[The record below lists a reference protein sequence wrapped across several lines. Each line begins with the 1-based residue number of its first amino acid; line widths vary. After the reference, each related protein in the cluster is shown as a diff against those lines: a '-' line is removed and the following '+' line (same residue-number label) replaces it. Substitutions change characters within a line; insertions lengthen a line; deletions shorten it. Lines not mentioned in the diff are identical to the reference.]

1 MSCLGTRQHI
11 LHSATDC
18 KAVFIEEAFVAEH
31 VLCVEQV
38 ARYNASIIEN
48 VARGPGGAIFASD
61 GSTIEFV
68 SGSIEVLDNDGWEG
82 AGIHLDS
89 SHLYIGATI
98 VLSGNKALTT
108 GGGVLGQF
116 GSSFTIANNGSCN
129 IIENHASSWG
139 GGVHLQINSV
149 LRADGHLNVS
159 RNLASFG
166 GGISLSQSVMQLHED
181 TEISSN
187 TAREFGGGA
196 HLSNR
201 AKLTSSGSRF
211 YGNRAVNGG
220 GLHAVE
226 SSEVTIELTQFR
238 GNVARRSGG
247 GLSFENSALVLTNGC
262 ILAHNVAT
270 ESAGAV
276 YLDDSTF
283 ECSSG
288 QIIDNFASI
297 GAGLLLLKSSS
308 RFQNCSLSRNVATT
322 KHCDMG
328 ASLCGGGGLLA
339 SSSSILLHNSSL
351 RNNTAGIQGRGG
363 AMLLSE
369 AAVLNLTDTVISG
382 NVAGGNGGGVAT
394 LLGSSM
400 FASGLQMR
408 DNLAGN
414 HGGALFCGSATR
426 LLLGGR
432 SVVERNTAGL
442 DGGAIYSLS
451 DIMLTQGGQ
460 TTLRKN
466 SAREGTGGALA
477 VMESAL
483 RMAREH
489 TLDASDNS
497 AGKDGGAVALLG
509 GGSIVLANEV
519 VMNFSGNAAPGN
531 GGAIYR
537 DAYSCTSGRK
547 CLFDELGGYHQVL
560 RFSRNRAGRFGGA
573 AHVACNSLSSR
584 CWSQLGL
591 GQDEEISQTLELHH
605 NVAGFYGSGLSTAP
619 SWIAWDTESGS
630 RPRTVAPGVEV
641 LNVTAKL
648 YDHFGTVVKGTGAV
662 VHFMICA
669 SKAEKCTPKSALL
682 PSSAVSIDLQTGLSS
697 AQLDVE
703 CLLGS
708 DQVELSATSESAESS
723 DLVVNMT
730 VVCRCGAGQA
740 RKTISERQS
749 WICTQCPP
757 DFYVMDPNNHA
768 HQCEKCPAGAVCS
781 EKGVSG
787 KLPESI
793 WSADSETGRYILTSC
808 PAGYSILNPDLHD
821 AQMCMQCQP
830 GWFCKGAADQ
840 ALKCPTSTHSVEG
853 ATKFSDCVDVSFV
866 EIMVTLPL
874 AQFEFQDMQASF
886 RTAIAAAAG
895 TAADMVVIS
904 DFFQVDSRRGGDAN
918 RMLLSDSRH
927 LDVTVRVAAESR
939 LATIDIAE
947 RLNAETVNQ
956 NLVKEGIPPGLI
968 KSEPKMIMNPKLP
981 PEFPVV
987 AVTLGIVSILA
998 AVMFLTTIVLWNR
1011 WRKASRRLLG
1021 AAKGTVANQ
1030 RDLPHEL
1037 RGKYRAVKLLGQ
1049 GGNSI
1054 VLQVSQLVQQRQLK
1068 TSVVMVHRAVKLI
1081 FPTSDSRRKF
1091 QKDDIP
1097 RLQVSPFHL
1106 AIFGVNVWLVVC

>member
-1 MSCLGTRQHI
+1 
-11 LHSATDC
+11 
-18 KAVFIEEAFVAEH
+18 
-31 VLCVEQV
+31 
-38 ARYNASIIEN
+38 
-48 VARGPGGAIFASD
+48 
-61 GSTIEFV
+61 
-68 SGSIEVLDNDGWEG
+68 
-82 AGIHLDS
+82 
-89 SHLYIGATI
+89 
-98 VLSGNKALTT
+98 
-108 GGGVLGQF
+108 
-116 GSSFTIANNGSCN
+116 
-129 IIENHASSWG
+129 
-139 GGVHLQINSV
+139 
-149 LRADGHLNVS
+149 
-159 RNLASFG
+159 
-166 GGISLSQSVMQLHED
+166 
-181 TEISSN
+181 
-187 TAREFGGGA
+187 
-196 HLSNR
+196 
-201 AKLTSSGSRF
+201 
-211 YGNRAVNGG
+211 
-220 GLHAVE
+220 
-226 SSEVTIELTQFR
+226 
-238 GNVARRSGG
+238 
-247 GLSFENSALVLTNGC
+247 
-262 ILAHNVAT
+262 
-270 ESAGAV
+270 
-276 YLDDSTF
+276 
-283 ECSSG
+283 
-288 QIIDNFASI
+288 
-297 GAGLLLLKSSS
+297 
-308 RFQNCSLSRNVATT
+308 
-322 KHCDMG
+322 
-328 ASLCGGGGLLA
+328 
-339 SSSSILLHNSSL
+339 
-351 RNNTAGIQGRGG
+351 
-363 AMLLSE
+363 MLLSE

-1054 VLQVSQLVQQRQLK
+1054 ILQVSQVLQDPDASLSEVRSSQILRHL
-1068 TSVVMVHRAVKLI
+1068 L
-1081 FPTSDSRRKF
+1081 
-1091 QKDDIP
+1091 
-1097 RLQVSPFHL
+1097 RL
-1106 AIFGVNVWLVVC
+1106 